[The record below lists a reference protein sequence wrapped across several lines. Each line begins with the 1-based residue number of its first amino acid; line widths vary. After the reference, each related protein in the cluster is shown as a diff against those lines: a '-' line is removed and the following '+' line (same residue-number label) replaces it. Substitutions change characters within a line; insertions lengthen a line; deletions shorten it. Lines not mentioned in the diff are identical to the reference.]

1 MRKYKFG
8 NNKRAKD
15 HGLLVSIQK
24 SIKADCKRNGIE
36 NETFSN
42 EIGTTSGVLSNKFKM
57 SNNVNAVSIEE
68 FIHIMEITGDYRPLK
83 YLASMFDFVITS
95 TEPQSPGD
103 VSNLGELADSMQIES
118 NESFSEIKR
127 AIKDGQ
133 ITEEEKNNML
143 KEVDDSIEAALQ
155 TKNAISSIQAVEIKE
170 DQS

>member
-1 MRKYKFG
+1 MEKYRFG

-15 HGLLVSIQK
+15 HGLLISIKK
-24 SIKADCKRNGIE
+24 SIKADCKRNCIE
-36 NETFSN
+36 NEAFAN
-42 EIGTTSGVLSNKFKM
+42 EIGTTSGVLSNKLKM
-57 SNNVNAVSIEE
+57 SNQINAISIEE
-68 FIHIMEITGDYRPLK
+68 FIHIMEITGDYSPLK

-103 VSNLGELADSMQIES
+103 VSNLSELADSMQIES

-133 ITEEEKNNML
+133 ITEEEKTNML

-155 TKNAISSIQAVEIKE
+155 TKNAISSIKPVEIIKDE
-170 DQS
+170 S